1 MLQRDVLIA
10 LGSNIAPK
18 LDHLKNAVAA
28 FNQHE
33 AVVVKAISPIY
44 ETVPKGYLD
53 QEDFLNMVIHIQTDL
68 DEDNL
73 LVFCQSIEQD
83 QKRVRTIKNGPRT
96 IDVDILLIDEEIID
110 TPDLQVPHPRMH
122 ERAFV
127 LCPAADIV
135 GTWQV
140 PIVGQSVANLR
151 DQLPQAERDDVR
163 ISGFTLDL

>member
-1 MLQRDVLIA
+1 MQDVLIA

-28 FNQHE
+28 FNQNE
-33 AVVVKAISPIY
+33 AVEVIKTSPIY

-53 QEDFLNMVIHIQTDL
+53 QEDFLNMVIHIQTNLDKNDL
-68 DEDNL
+68 L
-73 LVFCQSIEQD
+73 AFCQSIEQD

-96 IDVDILLIDEEIID
+96 IDVDILLIDETVVD
-110 TPDLQVPHPRMH
+110 QDDLQVPHPRMH

-135 GTWQV
+135 GQWQV
-140 PIVGQSVANLR
+140 AGTNQTVAALR
-151 DQLPQAERDDVR
+151 DQLPQAEKDDVR
-163 ISGFTLDL
+163 ISGLSLEDE

>member
-1 MLQRDVLIA
+1 MQSDVLIA
-10 LGSNIAPK
+10 LGSNIQPR
-18 LDHLKNAVAA
+18 LDHLKNAVTA
-28 FNQHE
+28 FKQNE
-33 AVVVKAISPIY
+33 GIKVVATSPIY

-53 QEDFLNMVIHIQTDL
+53 QEDFLNMVVHIQTELSAADL
-68 DEDNL
+68 L
-73 LVFCQSIEQD
+73 AFCQSIEQD

-110 TPDLQVPHPRMH
+110 TPDLLVPHPRMH

-140 PIVGQSVANLR
+140 PIIGQSVANLR

-163 ISGFTLDL
+163 IAGFTLDL

>member
-1 MLQRDVLIA
+1 MQSDVLIA

-110 TPDLQVPHPRMH
+110 TPDLLVPHPRMH
-122 ERAFV
+122 ERAFD

-140 PIVGQSVANLR
+140 PIIGQSVANLR

-163 ISGFTLDL
+163 IAGFTLDL

>member
-1 MLQRDVLIA
+1 
-10 LGSNIAPK
+10 
-18 LDHLKNAVAA
+18 
-28 FNQHE
+28 
-33 AVVVKAISPIY
+33 
-44 ETVPKGYLD
+44 
-53 QEDFLNMVIHIQTDL
+53 MVIHIQTDL

-140 PIVGQSVANLR
+140 PIIGQSVANLR

>member
-1 MLQRDVLIA
+1 MQSNVLIA
-10 LGSNIAPK
+10 LGSNIESR

-28 FNQHE
+28 FKGNE
-33 AVVVKAISPIY
+33 ATNVVATSPIY

-53 QEDFLNMVIHIQTDL
+53 QEDFLNMVVHIQTDL
-68 DEDNL
+68 SAADL
-73 LVFCQSIEQD
+73 LSFCQSIEQN

-110 TPDLQVPHPRMH
+110 TSDLLLPHPRMH

-135 GTWQV
+135 GQWQV
-140 PIVGQSVANLR
+140 PGLNKTISALL
-151 DQLPQAERDDVR
+151 DALPQAEKDDVR
-163 ISGFTLDL
+163 VAGLTLEDL

>member
-110 TPDLQVPHPRMH
+110 TPNLQVPHPRMH

-135 GTWQV
+135 GSWQV
-140 PIVGQSVANLR
+140 PIIGQSVTNLR

-163 ISGFTLDL
+163 ISEFTLDL

>member
-1 MLQRDVLIA
+1 MQRDILIA

-28 FNQHE
+28 FKQHE
-33 AVVVKAISPIY
+33 SMVVKSISPIY

-68 DEDNL
+68 DEDSL
-73 LVFCQSIEQD
+73 LVFCQKIEQD

-135 GTWQV
+135 GSWQV
-140 PIVGQSVANLR
+140 PILGQSVVSLR

-163 ISGFTLDL
+163 ISGFRLAQ